1 MALIIQKQFSLNYEV
16 TVGICRITKAGSMV
30 VNCQSVN
37 YGNSVRVTTTNII
50 DSDIDPETGVANTR
64 QEVLN
69 LKILCQTPQEAGQI
83 VNTLK
88 PLLAKG
94 EPIYFNGGLPSR
106 KKDGSIEVVVEMP
119 KLTKASK

>member
-16 TVGICRITKAGSMV
+16 TGGICRITKAGSMV
-30 VNCQSVN
+30 VNGQSVN

-50 DSDIDPETGVANTR
+50 DSDIDPKTGVANTR

-94 EPIYFNGGLPSR
+94 EPIYFNGGYHLEN
-106 KKDGSIEVVVEMP
+106 KMALLK
-119 KLTKASK
+119 